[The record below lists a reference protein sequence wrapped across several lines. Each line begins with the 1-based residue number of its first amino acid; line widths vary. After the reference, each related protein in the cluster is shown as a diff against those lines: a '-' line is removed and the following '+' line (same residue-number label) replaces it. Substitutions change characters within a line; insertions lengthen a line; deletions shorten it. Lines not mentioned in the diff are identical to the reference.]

1 MAIKRLPLFK
11 GPENHH
17 TCWQTDRFFSSEP
30 PRSPCSVLYCFP
42 FQGQSHGC
50 AILIF
55 VSPESLNSELSA
67 WHMSDWWLLAWWMN
81 LEYDSSLEICVTGKF
96 IIQMSKVETQDMDSC
111 DHLLVISEI
120 IFQETLLA
128 GHLDWTFLNGNFY
141 VIYWSQLLKINTVIH
156 KKTHWI
162 VSFRW
167 VNYMVYELYLSKT
180 I

>member
-128 GHLDWTFLNGNFY
+128 GHLDWFFLN
-141 VIYWSQLLKINTVIH
+141 
-156 KKTHWI
+156 
-162 VSFRW
+162 SFA
-167 VNYMVYELYLSKT
+167 E